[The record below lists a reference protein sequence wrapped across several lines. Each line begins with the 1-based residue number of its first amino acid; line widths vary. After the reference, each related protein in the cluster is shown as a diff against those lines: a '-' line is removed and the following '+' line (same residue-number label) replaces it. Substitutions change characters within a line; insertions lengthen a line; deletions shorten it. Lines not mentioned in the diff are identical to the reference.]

1 MRESDD
7 EDDDL
12 GPLAFRRR
20 SSPGESFST
29 WFLWICFAVVVAF
42 AAALFLR
49 TSVIRHEA
57 SAASS
62 TAIPSGAVSLR
73 GGERR
78 VASDTRSNAL
88 PVPRV
93 PMVYRC
99 VTKDGAVSL
108 QSRRCAAG
116 QHETRSVYAPPD
128 VERPSAVVVPRAA
141 AAVVSGY
148 SLSQPPRDDERD
160 HKRAACQRA
169 RATRESA
176 LAAVGLNR
184 TYDLLQRLD
193 SMVRDACKDV

>member
-12 GPLAFRRR
+12 GPMAFRRR
-20 SSPGESFST
+20 ASPGESFST

-42 AAALFLR
+42 AAALLLR
-49 TSVIRHEA
+49 TSVIRHGA

-73 GGERR
+73 AGERR
-78 VASDTRSNAL
+78 ATTDTRSSNAI
-88 PVPRV
+88 PVPL

-99 VTKDGAVSL
+99 VTKGGAVSL
-108 QSRRCAAG
+108 QSKRCAAG
-116 QHETRSVYAPPD
+116 QHETRAVYAPPD

-148 SLSQPPRDDERD
+148 SLSQPPRDSERD
-160 HKRAACQRA
+160 RKRAACQTA
-169 RATRESA
+169 RATREST
-176 LAAVGLNR
+176 LAVVGLNR